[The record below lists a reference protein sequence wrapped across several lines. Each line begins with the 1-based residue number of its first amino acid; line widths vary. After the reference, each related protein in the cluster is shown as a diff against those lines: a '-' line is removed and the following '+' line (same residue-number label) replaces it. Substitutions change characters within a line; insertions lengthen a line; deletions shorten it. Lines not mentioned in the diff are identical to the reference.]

1 MLANIGF
8 DTPENEPPNVPPRS
22 PRSRTGITVRMACC
36 GTGMSRSTGITVL
49 RVVICVH
56 VTKKLCVLPSQ
67 GEKGGGDGDTE
78 WYPRLQIGAL
88 KVQSLSSQSP
98 RARTSEPH
106 RARSRLYRSQILQV
120 NTRWKALA
128 EIYTLHSFAPFSNR
142 NFFVKNC

>member
-49 RVVICVH
+49 RVVICVR

-78 WYPRLQIGAL
+78 WYPGLQIRAL
-88 KVQSLSSQSP
+88 EFQSLSSQFP

-106 RARSRLYRSQILQV
+106 RARTVIGLVRCSFTVPGKRYGEARKLKKSSQV
-120 NTRWKALA
+120 RGKRK
-128 EIYTLHSFAPFSNR
+128 FASL
-142 NFFVKNC
+142 